1 MISESGAVYKEQDP
15 GLAVISE
22 SGAVY
27 KEQDPGLALIS
38 ESGVQITGPRDG
50 CDI

>member
-1 MISESGAVYKEQDP
+1 MNRTQGWLISGSGVGYKEQDP

-27 KEQDPGLALIS
+27 KEQDSGLAVIS
-38 ESGVQITGPRDG
+38 ESGVA
-50 CDI
+50 